1 LRSRGEGAYLGAVGC
16 QDINSVERS
25 RYADT
30 FLAEPQDTTP
40 QFWDNRY
47 YSEVL
52 NASSSVE
59 IASFE
64 SDVNL
69 ASPETECGKA
79 FTEFAGDSGEC

>member
-1 LRSRGEGAYLGAVGC
+1 MEK
-16 QDINSVERS
+16 N
-25 RYADT
+25 ADT
-30 FLAEPQDTTP
+30 FLVEPQDTTP

-64 SDVNL
+64 SDINL
-69 ASPETECGKA
+69 ASPSTECGKA
-79 FTEFAGDSGEC
+79 FTEFAGDSGEF